1 LHAREFARAST
12 GNFSQVRVVNC
23 IGLDHQVRV
32 DPARAAEAREVI
44 DEGERLQPPPEP
56 TAIAPRSRFR
66 SPLFFLAGLLA
77 GGVLVFL
84 ALKPVA
90 TLSSADSN
98 TTATASR

>member
-1 LHAREFARAST
+1 
-12 GNFSQVRVVNC
+12 
-23 IGLDHQVRV
+23 
-32 DPARAAEAREVI
+32 
-44 DEGERLQPPPEP
+44 
-56 TAIAPRSRFR
+56 
-66 SPLFFLAGLLA
+66 LFFLAGLLA